1 MYVHAKSLQHFF
13 RVLYLRDDSVTD
25 GNCLSD
31 IMKNAT
37 KTLEDYYIAPP
48 GMDFL
53 SSS

>member
-13 RVLYLRDDSVTD
+13 SVLYLRDDSVTD
-25 GNCLSD
+25 GNYLSD

-48 GMDFL
+48 GMDFF